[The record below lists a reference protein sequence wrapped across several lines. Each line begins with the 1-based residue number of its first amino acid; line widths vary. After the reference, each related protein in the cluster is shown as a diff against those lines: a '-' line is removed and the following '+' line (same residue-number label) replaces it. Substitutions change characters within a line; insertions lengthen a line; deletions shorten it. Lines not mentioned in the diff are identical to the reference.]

1 MAANK
6 VANEMFLSKKIK
18 FCDIKNLIKKTLD
31 VTNFLHWAAE
41 PEMEKR
47 KPKHAM

>member
-1 MAANK
+1 MAPP
-6 VANEMFLSKKIK
+6 LSA
-18 FCDIKNLIKKTLD
+18 DILTYDDKTAATINQMAFD